1 MPNIFSGAPVLIDD
15 YQPVGETFI
24 GDITG
29 INLNSLDGE
38 DYRRHQGVRHPRTAV
53 ALTEQNKLLW

>member
-29 INLNSLDGE
+29 INLNSWMERITE
-38 DYRRHQGVRHPRTAV
+38 DIREYVIPV
-53 ALTEQNKLLW
+53 PLWL